1 MRSIVIAFVFLLS
14 FSVTQAQ
21 DWRSLYAG
29 AQQEYNNDNLEA
41 ALLKAKNCLKNYQ
54 SQDGTFNSNYESIL
68 RMLSNYSFEAGEY
81 ENGLEYCQ
89 KELDVRDQT
98 GNVGNLDYAVALYN
112 KGSFQEILN
121 QSENALQTFKSTLDI
136 YKQFYDSNNPTLVE
150 CEWKVAA
157 NNYTLKKTEIAF
169 EIYNRTINS
178 YDTSDGLS
186 YDYINA
192 LFNYSN
198 ILIDKAQYDVAF
210 SYLLNLKDIYEQI
223 GDGTEEYLALI
234 NTNKG
239 LCLHKSGKYVE
250 AEQAY
255 LEADNLYRL
264 IKQENSSGYYSM
276 INLRAV
282 NFEKLGDTNR
292 AAELLAMI
300 GESGNAEMQS
310 SAKANEAML
319 LVQQGDLV
327 GADKLLT
334 EALGNIDKSTDSKN
348 YYETL
353 LDLTQV
359 KILMSELDQVKPLIT
374 DATSMYTDY
383 ISDEPLTAKY
393 FYILAEYEDQ
403 SGDWTNSF
411 KHYNEALALL
421 EKNNIN
427 NGLYLNILGSL
438 AVHYQETGNYQK
450 SEDYFNRELTILTN
464 TGQTGSMSYATV
476 LNNLGTIKQNQAD
489 FIAAAQYLE
498 AAETIV
504 IKEVG
509 KNSKEYAGIIENLAL
524 TLTQLGEYS
533 KAEELINECITTRKS
548 ILGENHPLYANA
560 IQNLGRIKQFKG
572 KYQEAEPL
580 FAQATKLKK
589 DIFGIAHPEYANA
602 LNNSALLFQ
611 TMGNY
616 EKAEPLF
623 IEASEIYQKRYGD
636 QHPEYATTLENLA
649 TLYKLKGQDQKALT
663 LLDKTLAIDKNIYGE
678 NHPRYAITLHNLAS
692 IYKDLDQTEQAR
704 SLYEQALSIDK
715 NVYGTEH
722 PAYASTLYNL
732 AVLNQQLSR
741 FDDAEKNF
749 KECLEIRKSI
759 LGENHPDFAYS
770 LYGLAGLY
778 HAVRKYKEAK
788 SYYDQVIVN
797 YLQQIK
803 DFFPSLSENEKGAFY
818 AKIKP
823 VLESYQ
829 DFCVEYA
836 LSGIP
841 DSKLIIGELFNLQL
855 STKALL
861 LHSSNKVRNRIF
873 DSGNEA
879 LINEYV
885 AWTELKEKLSKFLG
899 YSEDQLAEQDINLDE
914 LSNEI
919 NNLEKSLSQRSEL
932 FADDVEQKSFTWKDV
947 QSVLKDQE
955 AALEIIRIKKR
966 YIPDSVMYVA
976 LIVKKTSVSSPEMV
990 ILKDGKRLE
999 KRYFNYYRNAIK
1011 FAVGDE
1017 RSFEEFWKPVDD
1029 HLDNMEQVFAST
1041 DGIFNKI
1048 NINTLWNTKI
1058 EKYVIDEYNVRNIS
1072 NTKEIVQKTTRAEG
1086 LNNTAEVF
1094 GNPDFNLSLADVQDN
1109 SATRTR
1115 ASEFGFSD
1123 EIPDLPG
1130 TKVEVNKLSELLA
1143 QKQWETNL
1151 YLREDA
1157 NEKKIKDINP
1167 PKLLHVAT
1175 HGFFKSD
1182 VEFEQNEN
1190 YDNGFN
1196 HVEKNPLFRS
1206 GLLLAGSAK
1215 SSNISNSFDEE
1226 DGVLTAYE
1234 AMNLNL
1240 DNTELVVL
1248 SACETGIGEV
1258 RNGEGVYGLQRSF
1271 MVAGA
1276 KSVIMSL
1283 WQVDD
1288 NTTQELMINFYRN
1301 WLSGKDK
1308 FESFKLAQ
1316 RELKAEYADPFH
1328 WGAFIILGTE

>member
-1 MRSIVIAFVFLLS
+1 MRSLVVAFIILFN
-14 FSVTQAQ
+14 FSLIHAQ
-21 DWRSLYAG
+21 DWRTLYSD
-29 AQQEYNNDNLEA
+29 AQQEYNNGNLA
-41 ALLKAKNCLKNYQ
+41 SALLKAKNCLKNYQ

-68 RMLSNYSFEAGEY
+68 RMLSNFSFEAGEY
-81 ENGLEYCQ
+81 ESGLEYSQ
-89 KELDVRDQT
+89 KELSVRDQIGNT
-98 GNVGNLDYAVALYN
+98 GDLEYAVALYN
-112 KGSFQEILN
+112 KGSFLEVLN
-121 QSENALQTFKSTLDI
+121 KSAEALQTFESALNI
-136 YKQFYDSNNPTLVE
+136 FQQFYESNNPTLIE

-157 NNYTLKKTEIAF
+157 SNYALKNTDKAF
-169 EIYNRTINS
+169 EVYNRTIEA
-178 YDTSDGLS
+178 YDISGGITM
-186 YDYINA
+186 DYVNA
-192 LFNYSN
+192 IFNYSN
-198 ILIDKAQYDVAF
+198 ILIDMAQYDIAF
-210 SYLLNLKDIYEQI
+210 NYLLDLKDIYEQF
-223 GDGTEEYLALI
+223 GDGFEADLALI

-250 AEQAY
+250 AEEAY

-264 IKQENSSGYYSM
+264 IKEENSSAYYNM

-310 SAKANEAML
+310 SAKTNEAML
-319 LVQQGDLV
+319 LIQQGDIA

-334 EALGNIDKSTDSKN
+334 EALAGIDKTTDVKT
-348 YYETL
+348 YFEIL
-353 LDLTQV
+353 LDLTQA
-359 KILMSELDQVKPLIT
+359 KILQSKLEEANPLVREAT
-374 DATSMYTDY
+374 DLQGQFSA
-383 ISDEPLTAKY
+383 DEPLTAKY

-403 SGDWTNSF
+403 SGDWNNSY

-427 NGLYLNILGSL
+427 SGLYLNILGAL

-450 SEDYFNRELTILTN
+450 SEDYINKQLAILTKI
-464 TGQTGSMSYATV
+464 GQTSSMPYATI
-476 LNNLGTIKQNQAD
+476 LNNLGTVKQNQAD
-489 FIAAAQYLE
+489 FIAAAKYLE
-498 AAETIV
+498 DAEIIV
-504 IKEVG
+504 VKEVG

-533 KAEELINECITTRKS
+533 KAEELINECIVIRKS
-548 ILGENHPLYANA
+548 LLGESHPLYANA
-560 IQNLGRIKQFKG
+560 IQNLGRVKQFKG

-580 FAQATKLKK
+580 FGEATKLKK
-589 DIFGIAHPEYANA
+589 ELFGTTHPEYANA

-623 IEASEIYQKRYGD
+623 IEASDIYQKRYGD

-704 SLYEQALSIDK
+704 SLYEQALTIDK
-715 NVYGTEH
+715 NVYGSQH

-732 AVLNQQLSR
+732 AVLNQQLIR
-741 FDDAEKNF
+741 FDEAENNF

-759 LGENHPDFAYS
+759 LGENHPDYAYS

-778 HAVRKYKEAK
+778 HAIRKYDQAK
-788 SYYDQVIVN
+788 SYYDQVIIN

-841 DSKLIIGELFNLQL
+841 NSKNIIGELFNLQL

-873 DSGNEA
+873 DSGNTE

-885 AWTELKEKLSKFLG
+885 SWTESKEKLSKFLA
-899 YSEDQLAEQDINLDE
+899 YSDEQLAEQNINITDLA
-914 LSNEI
+914 NEI
-919 NNLEKSLSQRSEL
+919 NNLEKSLSQKSEL
-932 FADDVEQKSFTWKDV
+932 FAGDVEQKSYTWKDV
-947 QSVLKDQE
+947 QNVLKEQE

-976 LIVKKTSVSSPEMV
+976 LILKKASVESPEMV

-1011 FAVGDE
+1011 FAVGDD

-1058 EKYVIDEYNVRNIS
+1058 ENYVIDEYNVRNIS
-1072 NTKEIVQKTTRAEG
+1072 NTREIVQTNTQPVG
-1086 LNNTAEVF
+1086 INNTAEVF
-1094 GNPDFNLSLADVQDN
+1094 GNPDFNLSLADFQGN
-1109 SATRTR
+1109 SSTTTR
-1115 ASEFGFSD
+1115 ASEFGFTD

-1130 TKVEVNKLSELLA
+1130 TKIEVNKLSELLA
-1143 QKQWETNL
+1143 QEQWTTNL
-1151 YLREDA
+1151 YLREEA
-1157 NEKKIKDINP
+1157 NEKKIKAISP

-1182 VEFEQNEN
+1182 VEFEQNES

-1215 SSNISNSFDEE
+1215 SANVSNSFDEE

-1288 NTTQELMINFYRN
+1288 NTTQKLMINFYKN

-1316 RELKAEYADPFH
+1316 RELKSEYADPFH